1 MDGSMNPLYIN
12 ELSVLHNNT
21 DIIFCKTDFLIK
33 EFYEIKQRG
42 VDTVLISGN
51 SDYGIDDK
59 ICSLVP
65 RNVIKWYCQNAL
77 PTSCDILEPIPIGLE
92 NKNISYRDGHGI
104 SYPERASLKEQLIRD
119 NRSMS
124 LQESSTCPKKYIYAN
139 FNTATNPEYRNN
151 IRDVVQNIDH
161 IDWENPES
169 SFQDHTAISFFFHK
183 IMNYKMVLCPAGN
196 GIDTHRLWET
206 LYSNRIPITIKT
218 GNYKIYE
225 LYEKLPIVILDR
237 PQDLLDYSLI
247 DSKYQEVI
255 NKTYNMDLLKVDYW
269 KNKILSNKRA
279 ATLK

>member
-1 MDGSMNPLYIN
+1 MNLIYIN
-12 ELSVLHNNT
+12 ELSVLHNNI
-21 DIIFCKTDFLIK
+21 DIIFCKTDFLIE
-33 EFYEIKQRG
+33 EFDEIKNRKI
-42 VDTVLISGN
+42 DTILISGN

-65 RNVIKWYCQNAL
+65 KNVVKWYCQNAL
-77 PTSCDILEPIPIGLE
+77 STSCHILEPIPIGLE

-124 LQESSTCPKKYIYAN
+124 LQEASSYPKKYIYAN
-139 FNTATNPEYRNN
+139 FNTTTNPEYRNN
-151 IRDVVQNIDH
+151 IRDIVQNINH
-161 IDWENPES
+161 VEWENPES

-237 PQDLLDYSLI
+237 PQDLLDYGLI

-255 NKTYNMDLLKVDYW
+255 NKTYNMDLLKIDYW
-269 KNKILSNKRA
+269 KNKILSNKRV